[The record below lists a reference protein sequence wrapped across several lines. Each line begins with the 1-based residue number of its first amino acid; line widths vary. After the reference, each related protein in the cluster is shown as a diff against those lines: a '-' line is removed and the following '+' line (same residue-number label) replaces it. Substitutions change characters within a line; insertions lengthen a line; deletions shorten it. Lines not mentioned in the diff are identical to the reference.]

1 VEVEFLTESIS
12 EEHNISRAA
21 GVVGLFTFLSRI
33 LGLIRDIVLAFFF
46 GTGMAMDAFVAAFRI
61 PNLLRRLFAE
71 GSLTIVFIPVFTEYL
86 TTRTK
91 KEAFELA
98 RIILTLLAVILVI
111 ITLLGVLFS
120 PWLVRIQAFGFG
132 GSGVKYDLTVLLTRI
147 TFPYIFF
154 ISIVALF
161 MGILNSLRHF
171 AAPAAAPIF
180 LNVGIIG
187 ASYLISPHLAQPIV
201 GVAVGVLIGGAL
213 QVALQ
218 IPWVLQEG
226 LRLFPLW
233 RLDHPAVRKI
243 ALLMAPA
250 LFGSAVYQ
258 LNSYIGTL
266 LASFLEEGSVSWLY
280 YADRLVQFPL
290 GVFAIAISTAAL
302 PSFSTQVAEK
312 KMKELEDTFSHA
324 LGLVF
329 FIIIP
334 STVGLIVLGKP
345 IIQMLFER
353 GAFGASSSMMT
364 SQALMM
370 YAMGLWAFSGTRI
383 IVSVFY
389 AFQDTKTPVKVAVVT
404 FLINLLLSL
413 LLMGPLKHNGI
424 ALALSLASAI
434 QFFLLLFILN
444 RRFAIIRMRPS
455 FVSAMK
461 SVAAASIMGMGV
473 YYAYSHWLIMDL
485 TLGFWNRALNLAG
498 LMILGIFLYF
508 LGAWILR
515 CRELVAVADSVRSL
529 FSSQA
534 LSKG

>member
-1 VEVEFLTESIS
+1 MESLRESNS
-12 EEHNISRAA
+12 EEQNVSRAA
-21 GVVGLFTFLSRI
+21 GVVGFFTFLSRI
-33 LGLIRDIVLAFFF
+33 LGLVRDVVLAFFF

-86 TTRTK
+86 TKRTK

-98 RIILTLLAVILVI
+98 RIILTLLAIILVVM
-111 ITLLGVLFS
+111 TLLGILFS
-120 PWLVRIQAFGFG
+120 PWLVRIQAYGFG

-187 ASYLISPHLAQPIV
+187 ASYLISPHLTQPIL
-201 GVAVGVLIGGAL
+201 GVAVGVLIGGIL

-218 IPWVLQEG
+218 IPWVLKEG
-226 LRLFPLW
+226 FRLFPLW
-233 RLDHPAVRKI
+233 QLNHPALKKI
-243 ALLMAPA
+243 ALLMVPA

-266 LASFLEEGSVSWLY
+266 LASLLEEGSVSWLY

-302 PSFSTQVAEK
+302 PSFSTQAARK
-312 KMKELEDTFSHA
+312 DFEDLGNTLNHA

-334 STVGLIVLGKP
+334 SIVGLIVLGGP
-345 IIQMLFER
+345 IIQILFER
-353 GAFGASSSMMT
+353 GAFNAYSSGMIN
-364 SQALMM
+364 QALVM

-404 FLINLLLSL
+404 FLINLVLSL
-413 LLMGPLKHNGI
+413 LLMGPLKHSGI

-434 QFFLLLFILN
+434 QFLLLIFILKK
-444 RRFAIIRMRPS
+444 RFSIIRMGPAA
-455 FVSAMK
+455 VSAVK
-461 SVAAASIMGMGV
+461 SLAAASMMGVGV
-473 YYAYSHWLIMDL
+473 YYAYSNWLIIDS
-485 TLGFWNRALNLAG
+485 TFGFWNMALNLIG
-498 LMILGIFLYF
+498 LIIIGIFIYF
-508 LGAWILR
+508 IGALILR
-515 CRELVAVADSVRSL
+515 CRELVAIADIIQSILRRNAPLRS
-529 FSSQA
+529 
-534 LSKG
+534 